1 MLKTLNNLEIRAM
14 VDLKDFIEIAM
25 SGLEEIEILNLS
37 VDDIIE
43 IYNLD
48 FSSDEEFA
56 LYYAKT
62 KSESRLFSYIGRNLV
77 TNKVDIKEEFKV
89 NMNDVTKMSLFFSL
103 LKDYYSIDD
112 AKAIINDIEG
122 TLFKYSCYKQ
132 AQEQLNLYNLAI
144 RYAKKANLKIHSIIN
159 LYKMF

>member
-1 MLKTLNNLEIRAM
+1 M
-14 VDLKDFIEIAM
+14 
-25 SGLEEIEILNLS
+25 
-37 VDDIIE
+37 
-43 IYNLD
+43 
-48 FSSDEEFA
+48 
-56 LYYAKT
+56 
-62 KSESRLFSYIGRNLV
+62 NLV
-77 TNKVDIKEEFKV
+77 IKPSDV